1 MTKSKHMS
9 DVAEDTPRLGYK
21 VWHQQQES
29 ILKAWGEAAACYRYI
44 HFQAFLSYKKKYMR
58 ATLPVIVLST
68 LTGTANFAMSDV
80 PENLKQ
86 TAQQTI
92 GAANLVAGL
101 IATISTFLKLSENT
115 EAHKAAAYLFG
126 KFSRKIRLE
135 LALPLKDRTKDGVIM
150 IEECKAEYDRML
162 EQQPDIPKSILEEF
176 DRTFPGSALYKP
188 EILQLHPIRTFPAIR
203 ENVIMKKLREFTDG
217 NSREKK
223 RLMKELDAIRRS
235 GEGLITAPKNTTILK
250 RSIFGRVQKEK
261 NEEPVTPFH
270 SDDEEE
276 EEPEPLSKVVTET
289 PTESGR
295 TTPALDMED

>member
-1 MTKSKHMS
+1 MS
-9 DVAEDTPRLGYK
+9 DDEVPRSSVK
-21 VWHQQQES
+21 NWHQQQEV

-44 HFQAFLSYKKKYMR
+44 HFQAFLAYKKKYMR

-80 PENLKQ
+80 PDNLKQ

-115 EAHKAAAYLFG
+115 EAHKAAAFLFG

-135 LALPLKDRTKDGVIM
+135 LALPLKDRTKDGAVM
-150 IEECKAEYDRML
+150 IDECKAEYDRML
-162 EQQPDIPKSILEEF
+162 EQQPDIPKAILEEF

-203 ENVIMKKLREFTDG
+203 ENIVMKKIREFTVDG
-217 NSREKK
+217 NWKEKK
-223 RLMKELDAIRRS
+223 KLMKELEAIRKS
-235 GEGLITAPKNTTILK
+235 GQGLVTAPKNTTTLK
-250 RSIFGRVQKEK
+250 RSIFTRQKEK
-261 NEEPVTPFH
+261 LEEPVTPLH
-270 SDDEEE
+270 SDDDEEE
-276 EEPEPLSKVVTET
+276 DLQEILTTGQTTPEPEK
-289 PTESGR
+289 
-295 TTPALDMED
+295 EDS

>member
-1 MTKSKHMS
+1 MS
-9 DVAEDTPRLGYK
+9 DDEIPRSSVK
-21 VWHQQQES
+21 NWHQQQEV

-44 HFQAFLSYKKKYMR
+44 HFQAFLAYKKKYMR

-80 PENLKQ
+80 PDNLKQ

-115 EAHKAAAYLFG
+115 EAHKAAAFLFG

-135 LALPLKDRTKDGVIM
+135 LALPLKDRTKDGSVM
-150 IEECKAEYDRML
+150 IDECKAEYDRML
-162 EQQPDIPKSILEEF
+162 EQQPDIPKAILEEF

-203 ENVIMKKLREFTDG
+203 ENIVMKKIREFTVDG
-217 NSREKK
+217 NWKEKK
-223 RLMKELDAIRRS
+223 KLMKELEAIRKS
-235 GEGLITAPKNTTILK
+235 GQGLVTAPKNTTTLK
-250 RSIFGRVQKEK
+250 RSIFTRQKEK
-261 NEEPVTPFH
+261 LEEPVTPLH
-270 SDDEEE
+270 SDDDEEE
-276 EEPEPLSKVVTET
+276 LQEILTPGQATPESEK
-289 PTESGR
+289 
-295 TTPALDMED
+295 EDS

>member
-1 MTKSKHMS
+1 MS
-9 DVAEDTPRLGYK
+9 DDEIPRSSVK
-21 VWHQQQES
+21 NWHQQQEV

-44 HFQAFLSYKKKYMR
+44 HFQAFLAYKKKYMR

-80 PENLKQ
+80 PDNLKQ

-115 EAHKAAAYLFG
+115 EAHKAAAFLFG

-135 LALPLKDRTKDGVIM
+135 LALPLKDRTKDGSVM
-150 IEECKAEYDRML
+150 IDECKAEYDRML
-162 EQQPDIPKSILEEF
+162 EQQPDIPKAILEEF

-203 ENVIMKKLREFTDG
+203 ENIVMKKIREFTVDG
-217 NSREKK
+217 NWKEKK
-223 RLMKELDAIRRS
+223 KLMKELEAIRKS
-235 GEGLITAPKNTTILK
+235 GQGLVTAPKNTTTLK
-250 RSIFGRVQKEK
+250 RSIFTRQKEK
-261 NEEPVTPFH
+261 LEEPVTPLH
-270 SDDEEE
+270 SDDDEEE
-276 EEPEPLSKVVTET
+276 LQEILTPGQAIPESEK
-289 PTESGR
+289 
-295 TTPALDMED
+295 EDS

>member
-1 MTKSKHMS
+1 MS
-9 DVAEDTPRLGYK
+9 EIGDEPKQLGHR
-21 VWHQQQES
+21 VWHQQQEV

-44 HFQAFLSYKKKYMR
+44 HFQAFMSYKRTYMR

-115 EAHKAAAYLFG
+115 ESHKNAAYTFG

-162 EQQPDIPKSILEEF
+162 EQQPDIPKHILEEF
-176 DRTFPGSALYKP
+176 ERTFPGSSLYKP

-203 ENVIMKKLREFTDG
+203 ENIIVKKLREMTDG
-217 NSREKK
+217 SWREKK
-223 RLMKELDAIRRS
+223 KLMKELEAIRKS
-235 GEGLITAPKNTTILK
+235 GEGLVTAPKNTTILK
-250 RSIFGRVQKEK
+250 RSLFGRQKEK
-261 NEEPVTPFH
+261 NEEPVTPCV
-270 SDDEEE
+270 SDDEEDE
-276 EEPEPLSKVVTET
+276 QPAAPV
-289 PTESGR
+289 PTDIESGR
-295 TTPALDMED
+295 TTPSNED

>member
-1 MTKSKHMS
+1 MS
-9 DVAEDTPRLGYK
+9 EIDEDPKPLGHK
-21 VWHQQQES
+21 MWHQQQEV

-44 HFQAFLSYKKKYMR
+44 HFQAFMSYKRTYMR

-115 EAHKAAAYLFG
+115 ESHKNAAYTFG

-162 EQQPDIPKSILEEF
+162 EQQPDIPKHILEEF
-176 DRTFPGSALYKP
+176 ERTFPGSSLYKP

-203 ENVIMKKLREFTDG
+203 ENVILKKLREFTDG
-217 NSREKK
+217 NWREKK
-223 RLMKELDAIRRS
+223 KLMKELDAIRKS
-235 GEGLITAPKNTTILK
+235 GEGLVTAPKNTTILK
-250 RSIFGRVQKEK
+250 RSLFGRQKEK
-261 NEEPVTPFH
+261 NEEPVTPH
-270 SDDEEE
+270 VSDDEEDDVSV
-276 EEPEPLSKVVTET
+276 PNPNDI
-289 PTESGR
+289 ESGQ
-295 TTPALDMED
+295 TTPSNED

>member
-1 MTKSKHMS
+1 MS
-9 DVAEDTPRLGYK
+9 DDEVPRSSVK
-21 VWHQQQES
+21 NWHQQQEV

-44 HFQAFLSYKKKYMR
+44 HFQAFLAYKKKYMR

-80 PENLKQ
+80 PDNLKQ

-115 EAHKAAAYLFG
+115 EAHKAAAFLFG

-135 LALPLKDRTKDGVIM
+135 LALPLKDRTKDGSVM
-150 IEECKAEYDRML
+150 IDECKAEYDRML
-162 EQQPDIPKSILEEF
+162 EQQPDIPKAILEEF

-203 ENVIMKKLREFTDG
+203 ENIVMKKIREFTVDG
-217 NSREKK
+217 NWKEKK
-223 RLMKELDAIRRS
+223 KLMKELEAIRKS
-235 GEGLITAPKNTTILK
+235 GQGLVTAPKNTTTLK
-250 RSIFGRVQKEK
+250 RSIFTRQKEK
-261 NEEPVTPFH
+261 LEEPVTPLH
-270 SDDEEE
+270 SDDDEEE
-276 EEPEPLSKVVTET
+276 LQEILTPGQATPESEK
-289 PTESGR
+289 
-295 TTPALDMED
+295 EDS

>member
-1 MTKSKHMS
+1 MS
-9 DVAEDTPRLGYK
+9 DEENNPRLGYK
-21 VWHQQQES
+21 VWHQQQEV
-29 ILKAWGEAAACYRYI
+29 ILKAWAACYRYI
-44 HFQAFLSYKKKYMR
+44 HFQAFLAYKKKYMR

-115 EAHKAAAYLFG
+115 EAHKAAAFLFG

-135 LALPLKDRTKDGVIM
+135 LALPLKDRTKDGFIM

-176 DRTFPGSALYKP
+176 DRTFPGTSLYKP
-188 EILQLHPIRTFPAIR
+188 EVLQLHPIRTFPAIR

-217 NSREKK
+217 TTSEKK
-223 RLMKELDAIRRS
+223 RLMKELDAIRKS
-235 GEGLITAPKNTTILK
+235 GEGLVTAPKNTAMLK
-250 RSIFGRVQKEK
+250 RGIFGRVQKEK

-270 SDDEEE
+270 SDNEDDDEE
-276 EEPEPLSKVVTET
+276 LTSVATET
-289 PTESGR
+289 PTASGR
-295 TTPALDMED
+295 STPLNQIESED